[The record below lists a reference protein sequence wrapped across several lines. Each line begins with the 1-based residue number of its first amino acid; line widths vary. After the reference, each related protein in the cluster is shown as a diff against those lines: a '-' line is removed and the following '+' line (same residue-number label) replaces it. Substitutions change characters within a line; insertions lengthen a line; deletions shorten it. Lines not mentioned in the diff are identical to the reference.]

1 MGADVRVTDKTA
13 VLTGVSA
20 LHGAAFEV
28 TDLRG
33 GAAMAVAA
41 LAAEGVTDLRALEH
55 LDRGYEHFAE
65 TFHSLGGDVRRCR
78 FSAKERENQSLG
90 A

>member
-1 MGADVRVTDKTA
+1 MADMRISGRTAIISGVEKLHGADVEA
-13 VLTGVSA
+13 
-20 LHGAAFEV
+20 

-41 LAAEGVTDLRALEH
+41 LGAEGETALRALCH

-78 FSAKERENQSLG
+78 FSAKERENQSVG